1 MNLVKIR
8 LKFKYCQAKKL
19 IPFVMVDL
27 PNGNVGLQ
35 NGSNEYP
42 FSIITRPLFSKSIL
56 PASAISA
63 YGGIPMVPDFP
74 P

>member
-1 MNLVKIR
+1 
-8 LKFKYCQAKKL
+8 
-19 IPFVMVDL
+19 VDL
-27 PNGNVGLQ
+27 PNGNVRLQ

-56 PASAISA
+56 PAPALYA
-63 YGGIPMVPDFP
+63 YGGIPRVLDFP